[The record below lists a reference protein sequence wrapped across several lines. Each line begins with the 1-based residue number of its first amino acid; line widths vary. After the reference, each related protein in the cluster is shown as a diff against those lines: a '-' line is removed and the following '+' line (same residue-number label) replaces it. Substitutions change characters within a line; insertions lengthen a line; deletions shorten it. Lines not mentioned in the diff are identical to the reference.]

1 MPMMVLGTFQ
11 TSIDW
16 HCQIQMKIS
25 VFYTTGKNEHQ
36 KIACSHVVVK
46 VENNSKDYS
55 LAGLQGINQIWQV
68 VIPFPL

>member
-25 VFYTTGKNEHQ
+25 VFYTTGKNEHFSNQ
-36 KIACSHVVVK
+36 HAATLK